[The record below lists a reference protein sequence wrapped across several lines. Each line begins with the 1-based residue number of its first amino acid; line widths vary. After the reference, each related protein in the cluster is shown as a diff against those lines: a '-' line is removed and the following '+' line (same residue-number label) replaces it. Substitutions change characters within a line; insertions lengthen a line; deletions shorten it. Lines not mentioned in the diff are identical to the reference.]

1 MGLTPLYSSKVSP
14 AGVFTGPGHFQGN
27 KKTREEA

>member
-14 AGVFTGPGHFQGN
+14 AGEDTGPGYFQGN
-27 KKTREEA
+27 KKTRE